1 MDIQYPRHGAM
12 PGTCDAA
19 QGPEAD
25 TTKHFPLP
33 SVGADAVIHSPVCT
47 AVVKADDSGRL
58 SGLAWS
64 FSATPDAVGDV
75 LLPSALEAAAKSLPV
90 PILVEHQGPEVGMV
104 ERASVTA
111 EGLVIAG
118 RVDTASPAYAE
129 AKSGRLA
136 GLSIAFTGEAERSG
150 PVRIFKSCTLHEI
163 SLCARPVNAG
173 AAVRELK
180 SWQELTTEAE
190 LVKLLKSATGMP
202 GRLAQKI
209 ASAAWPYIQHRTD
222 EPDPALIAA
231 LRRLARI

>member
-1 MDIQYPRHGAM
+1 MDIQYPRRGAM
-12 PGTCDAA
+12 PDTLHRGAL
-19 QGPEAD
+19 PEAD
-25 TTKHFPLP
+25 NAIHHVAEPGEP
-33 SVGADAVIHSPVCT
+33 PMIHSPVCT
-47 AVVKADDSGRL
+47 AVLKADDSGRL

-64 FSATPDAVGDV
+64 FKATPDGHGDV

-104 ERASVTA
+104 ERARVTG

-209 ASAAWPYIQHRTD
+209 ASAAWPHIQHPTES
-222 EPDPALIAA
+222 EPDPRLLHA
-231 LRRLARI
+231 LRRIARI